1 MKVFFVWT
9 TALLLLFS
17 EGKIEHI
24 TLHDHDF
31 TIVTEPYDIYDS
43 KGTVAKFYREERN
56 NDLTFL
62 FSHTLHDA
70 TGSCADKSLEDG
82 VYEINGSTITL
93 YTFWDRRG
101 RAYDSPYG
109 GRILTYTVDKRG
121 KLQKVSG
128 KLYVETSKKSADRN
142 SAVKYL
148 FDPPRTEKEKEAFA
162 QYITSAERQYK
173 GSFLQGDEA
182 KQLMDEVRKALRQKS
197 RGTWKSTTP

>member
-1 MKVFFVWT
+1 MKILFVWV
-9 TALLLLFS
+9 TALLLLFC

-31 TIVTEPYDIYDS
+31 AIVTESYDIYDS
-43 KGTVAKFYREERN
+43 KGTVMKFYREERN

-82 VYEINGSTITL
+82 TYEINGSSITL

-109 GRILTYTVDKRG
+109 ARIRTYTVDK
-121 KLQKVSG
+121 SG
-128 KLYVETSKKSADRN
+128 NVKMRSGRLYVETSKKSADRD

-148 FDPPRTEKEKEAFA
+148 FDPPQTEKEKEAFA

-173 GSFLQGDEA
+173 GTFLLGDDA
-182 KQLMDEVRKALRQKS
+182 KQLMDEVKKALRRKS
-197 RGTWKSTTP
+197 RETWRSGSP

>member
-1 MKVFFVWT
+1 MKIFFVWIT
-9 TALLLLFS
+9 VLLLLFS

-31 TIVTEPYDIYDS
+31 TIVTESYDIYDS

-82 VYEINGSTITL
+82 AYEINGSTITL

-109 GRILTYTVDKRG
+109 ARILTYTVDKSG
-121 KLQKVSG
+121 ELQKVSG

-162 QYITSAERQYK
+162 QYIASAERQYK
-173 GSFLQGDEA
+173 GTFLQGDEA
-182 KQLMDEVRKALRQKS
+182 KQLIDEVRKALRQKS
-197 RGTWKSTTP
+197 RETWKSTTP